1 MVLHN
6 EDIYFQLR
14 VYTEGDSSHP
24 KEFKMFTGWL
34 TSTKKQ
40 MDNGRIDE
48 TTVTSESTAKG
59 NL

>member
-1 MVLHN
+1 MVLYN

-40 MDNGRIDE
+40 MDHGRIDE
-48 TTVTSESTAKG
+48 TRVTRGSTTRG